1 MVLPFG
7 GRVGRRRI
15 PKESQVI
22 EALFLL
28 TGWWVW
34 RGGGRER
41 ICGRDTWAE
50 DEMGDLVLFIQ

>member
-28 TGWWVW
+28 TGWCVW
-34 RGGGRER
+34 RGGG
-41 ICGRDTWAE
+41 
-50 DEMGDLVLFIQ
+50 GDLEKEAKPGFMK